1 MLQTKP
7 YRKGSMRNALVASI
21 LAGATLTVHGADAV
35 VTVGIIEGVGLYGRA
50 AILVHRTLKTYAN
63 ENTGG
68 WHYHPGYVYNVV
80 KSGTIAV
87 QDGCDAQPKL
97 YNAGQAFETSE
108 GRVHRAFVPKELGK
122 DVGKED
128 AVEENMFILPAGYRN
143 AEGRPILGRN
153 VPDTMG
159 HCGPPVMENECRG
172 DGWTKFDFPQKFASE
187 SACAASVA
195 ARPRITLLMP
205 PDPLQ

>member
-1 MLQTKP
+1 
-7 YRKGSMRNALVASI
+7 MRNALVATI
-21 LAGATLTVHGADAV
+21 LVGAALGVHGADAV
-35 VTVGIIEGVGLYGRA
+35 VTPGSIEGVGLYGGS
-50 AILVHRTLKTYAN
+50 AIVVHRTLTTRAN

-87 QDGCDAQPKL
+87 QDGCDAEPKL
-97 YNAGQAFETSE
+97 YSAGHAFETSD
-108 GRVHRAFVPKELGK
+108 GRVHRAFVPKEPGK

-159 HCGPPVMENECRG
+159 HCGPPSTSEECRA
-172 DGWTKFDFPQKFASE
+172 DGWKKFDFPQKFAGE
-187 SACAASVA
+187 SACAAWVTS
-195 ARPRITLLMP
+195 RPRITLLLP
-205 PDPLQ
+205 TDPLR

>member
-1 MLQTKP
+1 
-7 YRKGSMRNALVASI
+7 MRNALIVSI
-21 LAGATLTVHGADAV
+21 LAGAALTVHGADAV
-35 VTVGIIEGVGLYGRA
+35 ITPGTIEGVGLFGGS
-50 AILVHRTLKTYAN
+50 AILVHRTLKTFAH

-87 QDGCDAQPKL
+87 QDGCDSQPKL
-97 YNAGQAFETSE
+97 YSAGQAFETSE
-108 GRVHRAFVPKELGK
+108 GRVHRAFVPKEPGK

-143 AEGRPILGRN
+143 AEGRPILTRN
-153 VPDTMG
+153 VPETMG
-159 HCGPPVMENECRG
+159 HCGPPSMESECRR

-187 SACAASVA
+187 SGCAAWVA
-195 ARPRITLLMP
+195 ARPRMTLLIP
-205 PDPLQ
+205 TDPLK